1 MNQTTA
7 NRVDHAALPV
17 AERTSATFG
26 VLTRLRSAP
35 WLPLAVLVAVAFAL
49 RLWLVSFTPLDPR
62 FSNADDGDYYQR
74 ALRLAVTGQYI
85 DDAWLIR
92 PPLHVFFF
100 AAWLRLALVLGVPQH
115 GVLFV
120 QIAQSVVAALAVM
133 LGYGAARQLFGS
145 TRAGLLF
152 ATFLAV
158 WFPFVEATTVLFTEL
173 LYLFLF
179 LLHLWLLLRFDASGQ
194 LRYLALAGFALGAAA
209 LTRSPALYAAAFVV
223 GWLFVR
229 SWTRDEGRGTRDE
242 GQRARRMLLVVQ
254 QSAVVLLCCFAV
266 VGPWTLRNYLVY
278 GHLIPVDTL
287 GQINLWLDLDR
298 VSDRVE
304 NIETLRELPQSE
316 RHLYALA
323 RAREILAEDPWRPFR
338 PMWDTFR
345 HIWKAQYIEDYYVK
359 QSFFTRPLR
368 ETAPLG
374 LAGDALWLVA
384 VVSGI
389 WGLTGRVREGWHNRL
404 FFGAWV
410 GYSLLTVLIFH
421 VEPRYLLPL
430 WTLLALYGAG
440 ALARLSIADLRLTIA
455 NLRLTIAD
463 LRLSTKQS
471 VGQSS
476 IHNRQSTIVNPQSSI
491 HNRLSTIVSPQS
503 SIHNRQSNIVS
514 PQSSIH
520 NRQSTILQLSLVL
533 LFLALFFSYRDYPAI
548 IATGMARERAM
559 TAGERAYSAGD
570 YAGAEAEFR
579 AALAAQ
585 PRFVDAQVS
594 LALALAAQGR
604 PDEGMTVIERNSSR
618 RTELVY
624 GALARQQGDDET
636 ARVLLP
642 RIEAIAG
649 EDIQHWA
656 LTWLRPAP
664 MRVLMLGDGLD
675 IGYLEG
681 FSPGERDATSSFR
694 WLESDGRIV
703 LPLDAP
709 LEPGAV
715 VELRLASGRA
725 TTTPLAVRIGDG
737 PVVQLAVSGGQWRVY
752 RVPVPAEQS
761 GATRVEIHLSA
772 PTFVPAR
779 EQPGSGDARALSL
792 MVSEV
797 RVQ

>member
-7 NRVDHAALPV
+7 NRVEHAARP
-17 AERTSATFG
+17 AARS
-26 VLTRLRSAP
+26 SAP
-35 WLPLAVLVAVAFAL
+35 THRLIARIRGAEWLPLAGLVLVAFAL
-49 RLWLVSFTPLDPR
+49 RLWLISFSPLDPR

-74 ALRLAVTGQYI
+74 ALRLAVTGQYV

-100 AAWLRLALVLGVPQH
+100 AAWLRLALVLGQPQH

-120 QIAQSVVAALAVM
+120 QLAQSVIAALSV
-133 LGYGAARQLFGS
+133 LVGYGAARQLFGNR
-145 TRAGLLF
+145 RAGLLF

-179 LLHLWLLLRFDASGQ
+179 LLHIWLLLRFDASGR
-194 LRYLALAGFALGAAA
+194 LRYLALAGLALGAAA
-209 LTRSPALYAAAFVV
+209 LTRSPALYAVAFVV
-223 GWLFVR
+223 GWLVVR
-229 SWTRDEGRGTRDE
+229 AWTKNREPRTRDQEPRIQDQGPRTVGHWS
-242 GQRARRMLLVVQ
+242 LVFR
-254 QSAVVLLCCFAV
+254 QSAVVIICCLAV
-266 VGPWTLRNYLVY
+266 VGPWTLRNYVLY

-304 NIETLRELPQSE
+304 NIETLRGLPQSE

-345 HIWKAQYIEDYYVK
+345 HIWKAQYVEDYYVK

-374 LAGDALWLVA
+374 LTGDVLWLVA
-384 VVSGI
+384 TVAGI
-389 WGLTGRVREGWHNRL
+389 WGLAGPVREGWHNRL
-404 FFGAWV
+404 FFVAWV

-440 ALARLSIADLRLTIA
+440 MVGNAKWRMQNAKCKMQSETRDVQHVRDNVVVRRHFALI
-455 NLRLTIAD
+455 
-463 LRLSTKQS
+463 
-471 VGQSS
+471 
-476 IHNRQSTIVNPQSSI
+476 
-491 HNRLSTIVSPQS
+491 
-503 SIHNRQSNIVS
+503 
-514 PQSSIH
+514 
-520 NRQSTILQLSLVL
+520 ILPFAFVL
-533 LFLALFFSYRDYPAI
+533 LFLWLFFSYRDYPAI
-548 IATGMARERAM
+548 IANGMARERAIA
-559 TAGERAYSAGD
+559 AGERAYIAGD
-570 YAGAEAEFR
+570 YSGAEASFR
-579 AALAAQ
+579 AALDAQ

-594 LALALAAQGR
+594 LALALAGQGR
-604 PDEGMTVIERNSSR
+604 LDEAAATLERNSSR

-624 GALARQQGDDET
+624 GVVARAQGDIET
-636 ARVLLP
+636 ARTLLT

-649 EDIQHWA
+649 EDVQHWS
-656 LTWLRPAP
+656 LIWLRPEPA
-664 MRVLMLGDGLD
+664 RAVALGDGLD
-675 IGYLEG
+675 IGYIEG
-681 FSPGERDATSSFR
+681 FSAGERDATGSFR
-694 WLESDGRIV
+694 WLEGDGRVV

-715 VELRLASGRA
+715 VALRLTGGRDG
-725 TTTPLAVRIGDG
+725 TTPLDVRIGDG
-737 PVVQLAVSGGQWRVY
+737 PVARLDVRGGQWRMY
-752 RVPVPAEQS
+752 RVPVPAELH
-761 GATRVEIHLSA
+761 GATRVEIELSA

-797 RVQ
+797 AVR